1 MCLILKTV
9 TPPTA
14 ILMICKFKFF
24 HFFQGIPQNFANHAI
39 TLAKKN
45 DNFIW
50 QIWQFFVVRMVTLAI
65 NDLCHFLWYDGQA
78 NTATMSLQVITFT
91 KNNAFWYPYQSS
103 VLVTSGFM
111 KLFVTH
117 TTQLNDPQSEKH
129 HSILSYCMLKIQM
142 HYFW

>member
-50 QIWQFFVVRMVTLAI
+50 QI
-65 NDLCHFLWYDGQA
+65 
-78 NTATMSLQVITFT
+78 
-91 KNNAFWYPYQSS
+91 
-103 VLVTSGFM
+103 
-111 KLFVTH
+111 
-117 TTQLNDPQSEKH
+117 
-129 HSILSYCMLKIQM
+129 
-142 HYFW
+142 